1 MPIYE
6 FECKSCGHVFEKLF
20 LGGSVNS
27 KSVKRR
33 LDSQVRAEICPNCGQ
48 LAKRVMSTSNF
59 ILKGAGFY
67 KNDYGSGSV
76 SESVVKDEEKKND
89 D

>member
-6 FECKSCGHVFEKLF
+6 YECKDCGYVFERLILHLK
-20 LGGSVNS
+20 NS
-27 KSVKRR
+27 THRR
-33 LDSQVRAEICPNCGQ
+33 CPNCGQ
-48 LAKRVMSTSNF
+48 LAKRIMSAGSF

-76 SESVVKDEEKKND
+76 SESTVKEEKSEGKNEKAV
-89 D
+89 